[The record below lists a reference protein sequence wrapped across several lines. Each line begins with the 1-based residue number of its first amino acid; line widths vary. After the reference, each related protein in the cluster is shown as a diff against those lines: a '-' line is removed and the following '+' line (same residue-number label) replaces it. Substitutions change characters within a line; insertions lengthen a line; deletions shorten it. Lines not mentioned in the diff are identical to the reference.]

1 MPHPVQSFCLC
12 TGSAR
17 VPAKLPTICQPTSS
31 PMPTALMVRVT
42 VKLVLEATEHC
53 LHVDNVAG
61 LREAVEDLSYSGPD
75 GILS

>member
-1 MPHPVQSFCLC
+1 
-12 TGSAR
+12 
-17 VPAKLPTICQPTSS
+17 
-31 PMPTALMVRVT
+31 MPTALMVRVT